1 VAIALD
7 GGVPE
12 SGPDGL
18 PGQLGR
24 VRFDS
29 RIYKLPRQLPSLTEP
44 YVGLNSSSAGNAIP
58 GRFARTESSGQE
70 RTETESSVSAPE
82 FDASL
87 VKESFGRLLDAG
99 AAATEYLYGRLFAA
113 SPDTQSLF
121 PMEMSAQ
128 REHFFAALSRLVWSL
143 DTGPGC
149 AAMLVSLGREHR
161 KFGVTDR
168 YYDAFFSALGETI
181 CRFDPD
187 GWQPEVE
194 SAWRGA
200 LRYASAQMRAG
211 AAADAATAPAW
222 WVAEIADHDL
232 RSPGVAVLRLAPTQ
246 PLPYAAGQ
254 HVSVQVTRWPRVWRP
269 FSAAT
274 APRPDGIIEL
284 HVRAVP
290 GGLVSNTLVHH
301 SAVGDTVLLGAAD
314 GSMVLADSDRD
325 LVCVAG
331 GTGLAPIKAIIEQ
344 AIVASRSGRARR
356 ITLFFGARQHYDL
369 YDLAD
374 LQLLESAYPYLRVI
388 PVLSEDPA
396 FGGLAGLLPDVV
408 HAQGSSMFQNCEAY
422 ICGPPGMVRR
432 TATVLAASIPPG
444 QLHYEPPL

>member
-1 VAIALD
+1 L
-7 GGVPE
+7 
-12 SGPDGL
+12 
-18 PGQLGR
+18 
-24 VRFDS
+24 
-29 RIYKLPRQLPSLTEP
+29 
-44 YVGLNSSSAGNAIP
+44 
-58 GRFARTESSGQE
+58 
-70 RTETESSVSAPE
+70 SVSASD

-99 AAATEYLYGRLFAA
+99 AAATEYLYGRLFAT

-128 REHFFAALSRLVWSL
+128 REHFFAAFTRLVWSL

-168 YYDAFFSALGETI
+168 YYDAFFSALRETA
-181 CRFDPD
+181 CRFDPE
-187 GWQPEVE
+187 GWRSEVE
-194 SAWRGA
+194 AAWQGA
-200 LRYASAQMRAG
+200 LRYVSAHMRAG
-211 AAADAATAPAW
+211 AAADAAIAPPW

-232 RSPGVAVLRLAPTQ
+232 RSPGVAVLRLAPSQ
-246 PLPYAAGQ
+246 PLPYLAGQ
-254 HVSVQVTRWPRVWRP
+254 HVSVQVTRWPRVWRS

-274 APRPDGIIEL
+274 APRPDGVIEL

-301 SAVGDTVLLGAAD
+301 SAVGDTLLLGAAA
-314 GSMVLADSDRD
+314 GSMVLANSGLD

-344 AIVASRSGRARR
+344 AIVESPSGRARK

-388 PVLSEDPA
+388 PVLSDDPG
-396 FGGLAGLLPDVV
+396 FGGLVGLLPDVM

-444 QLHYEPPL
+444 QIHYGPLL